1 MITMKTK
8 FESLKKLEAEK
19 KKLKKRQAEL
29 EELIHYNWLA
39 MKSGLSLQG
48 LLKEMILKPGAE
60 KKENSNQSSAQDEL
74 PRISADLL
82 KYVLTKIIER
92 WRKKK

>member
-1 MITMKTK
+1 MKTK

-39 MKSGLSLQG
+39 MKSSFSLQG

-82 KYVLTKIIER
+82 KYVLTKVIER
-92 WRKKK
+92 WRKKR